1 MYDIFQVQTLLALKA
16 EFKKVTGTDWTPNT
30 KPVSTAIETSAGSDN
45 INSVLEKIAA
55 QGDKI
60 RQLKS
65 EKADKKAI
73 EPEVQALLAL
83 KAEYKKLSGKDWT
96 IDTKPIKASKG

>member
-1 MYDIFQVQTLLALKA
+1 MKA
-16 EFKKVTGTDWTPNT
+16 DYKKITGTDWTPNT
-30 KPVSTAIETSAGSDN
+30 KPILTAPAAAAPPASGD
-45 INSVLEKIAA
+45 INSVLEKISA

-96 IDTKPIKASKG
+96 VDTKPVTASKG